1 MAPSIV
7 FDFDG
12 TLALGHGPVRAYA
25 QAIAGAA
32 QPGFLDRVAQ
42 ALVTYD
48 TGDSGYRDGYHV
60 VGALAAADGVSPAAL
75 QDAYAR
81 SRDMLGTPH
90 APVATIP
97 RLPDFLAT
105 LGRSARLILAT
116 NAPAPGID
124 TVLESWGVSGRFDEV
139 HVSVGKPDGLHRL
152 IGVLREAGPV
162 LAIGD
167 IAEFD
172 LAPAWALGAD
182 TALVGATA
190 ATSPAPVTMRGPSL
204 DALRTEIETWAVTA
218 ASSIPAPTG
227 SGPGIER

>member
-12 TLALGHGPVRAYA
+12 TLALGHGPVLAYA
-25 QAIAGAA
+25 HAVAEAAGT
-32 QPGFLDRVAQ
+32 GFIDRVAR
-42 ALVTYD
+42 ALVHYD

-60 VGALAAADGVSPAAL
+60 VGALAAADGVTPAAL
-75 QDAYAR
+75 QAAYAR
-81 SRDMLGTPH
+81 SREALGTAQ

-97 RLPDFLAT
+97 RLPEFLAT
-105 LGRSARLILAT
+105 LGRSARLVLAT
-116 NAPAPGID
+116 NAPAAGIEQ
-124 TVLESWGVSGRFDEV
+124 VLESWGVSGRFDEV

-152 IGVLREAGPV
+152 ITVLREAGPV

-190 ATSPAPVTMRGPSL
+190 ASSPAPVTLRGPSL
-204 DALRTEIETWAVTA
+204 DALRTEIETWAATA
-218 ASSIPAPTG
+218 ASSTPEPTG
-227 SGPGIER
+227 SGTGIER